1 MYAVNAESGFR
12 HACIDPLPEYVRTTL
27 RRLSQNCMPS
37 EGKLYPL
44 RRAFI
49 IASGSEGFT
58 DKVLLERK
66 TPKKKEGEGYSFLR

>member
-1 MYAVNAESGFR
+1 
-12 HACIDPLPEYVRTTL
+12 
-27 RRLSQNCMPS
+27 MPS

-44 RRAFI
+44 RRTFI